1 MIGECD
7 KLAIFSLFL
16 RCVYAGGVPPKEDN
30 SLSLKSFPPSGPEKS
45 SLSICLDRS
54 VNQGRTTKTKQRMCY

>member
-7 KLAIFSLFL
+7 KLAILSLFL

-45 SLSICLDRS
+45 SRLDRS